1 MSQFSNLKYTDPFH
15 IHGSTVISMVIHT
28 LEDTSKPPDS
38 RWCLQLDFRNA
49 FNSIDRSCMFQ
60 EVRSHVPL
68 LSRWIESCYGSH
80 PLLLFGNHTVLS
92 QCGVQQ
98 GDPLGPLCFAL
109 TLQPIVECI
118 RREVPGLAINVW
130 YLDDGTLIGSPDDLS
145 LALKIIEEDGPLRGL
160 HLNRSKSLLIIPG
173 DGCDSVN
180 PLPAEI
186 PVSREGF
193 CLLGCPI
200 GSSPFCEAFLLD
212 RVAKIKASVGRL
224 CDLEDSQ
231 METTLLRSCLSLPKF
246 IFALRTCPPNFITR
260 STASFDEVM
269 REALADIAGGPLT
282 DWSWQKATLPSSLG
296 GLNLRLANQHAP
308 AAYVSSVSECGSLA
322 AMILGFPLPPP
333 PLLSD
338 AISSLANGAAK
349 PEWLT
354 LDDIDVPLHQ
364 RHLSHAIDEASFN
377 LLLESAPDTRSRAL
391 ALSSSLPHAG
401 DWLNVVPSQ
410 TLGLNLQNQ
419 EFRLCL
425 DYWLGLKMSNAG
437 TICRLCSRQADSF
450 GDHQVGCGG
459 NGDRI
464 HRHDSIR
471 DVFFSAAQS
480 AALAPRKEV
489 PSLIPASNSRPAD
502 IFLPNWS
509 RGRPAAI
516 DVTVISTMQPLT
528 LAGAAASPGY
538 ALQVAEDRK
547 MAAHFEACRAVGVDF
562 VPVTVES
569 LGGWSEEAIANIKK
583 IGRLLGQRTGSPP
596 GDSIRHLFQRLSISL
611 W

>member
-1 MSQFSNLKYTDPFH
+1 M
-15 IHGSTVISMVIHT
+15 
-28 LEDTSKPPDS
+28 
-38 RWCLQLDFRNA
+38 
-49 FNSIDRSCMFQ
+49 
-60 EVRSHVPL
+60 
-68 LSRWIESCYGSH
+68 
-80 PLLLFGNHTVLS
+80 
-92 QCGVQQ
+92 
-98 GDPLGPLCFAL
+98 
-109 TLQPIVECI
+109 
-118 RREVPGLAINVW
+118 
-130 YLDDGTLIGSPDDLS
+130 
-145 LALKIIEEDGPLRGL
+145 KIIEEDGPLRGL

-173 DGCDSVN
+173 DDCDSVN

-282 DWSWQKATLPSSLG
+282 DWSWQKAALPSSLG

-308 AAYVSSVSECGSLA
+308 AAYVSSVSECSSLA

-410 TLGLNLQNQ
+410 TLGLSLQNQ

-471 DVFFSAAQS
+471 DGFFSAAQS

-562 VPVTVES
+562 VPVAVES

-611 W
+611 WRGNAIMWGSRLPIHSAWVDGND